1 MSSPFS
7 SKFEQSVK
15 RLDEIITAL
24 ENPEI
29 TLEDSLKLYKE
40 GAELIGSCRK
50 ELDNAEMLVT
60 VEGDN
65 DEV

>member
-1 MSSPFS
+1 M
-7 SKFEQSVK
+7 KFEQSVK

-24 ENPEI
+24 ENPKI

>member
-1 MSSPFS
+1 M
-7 SKFEQSVK
+7 KFKQSVK

-29 TLEDSLKLYKE
+29 TLVDSLKLYKE

>member
-1 MSSPFS
+1 M
-7 SKFEQSVK
+7 KFEQSVK

-40 GAELIGSCRK
+40 GAELIGSCQK

>member
-1 MSSPFS
+1 M
-7 SKFEQSVK
+7 KIEQSVK

>member
-1 MSSPFS
+1 M
-7 SKFEQSVK
+7 KFEQSVK

-29 TLEDSLKLYKE
+29 TLEDSLKLYKD

>member
-1 MSSPFS
+1 M
-7 SKFEQSVK
+7 KFEQSVK

-40 GAELIGSCRK
+40 GVELIGSCRK

>member
-1 MSSPFS
+1 M
-7 SKFEQSVK
+7 KFEQSVK
-15 RLDEIITAL
+15 RLDEIIIAL

-40 GAELIGSCRK
+40 GAELIGSCRR

>member
-1 MSSPFS
+1 M
-7 SKFEQSVK
+7 KFEQSVK
-15 RLDEIITAL
+15 RLDEIITSL

>member
-1 MSSPFS
+1 M
-7 SKFEQSVK
+7 KFEQSVK
-15 RLDEIITAL
+15 RLDEIIIAL

>member
-1 MSSPFS
+1 M
-7 SKFEQSVK
+7 KFEQSVK

>member
-1 MSSPFS
+1 M
-7 SKFEQSVK
+7 KFEQSVK

-29 TLEDSLKLYKE
+29 TLEDSLNLYKE